1 MRAAKGV
8 GAGRVG
14 MVQYKSKWVQ
24 CQQCKKSKGWTWID
38 RIDVDKPDSL
48 RCRTCNTQWPRW
60 ARRKAEWLQQRRKES
75 SGDGSRAPKDDKKD
89 ARLQKEYCQACEKGD
104 KVRDAFLVVNEGF
117 VPIVKDA
124 NPMVAVEEAAK
135 KVRAG
140 VNKRN
145 ETLEHIENLEDKMR
159 KAREKL
165 VEQSDELLE
174 ARSKYVRASTV
185 EGIPATPAMPSGGM
199 DEPEFSKEAFILTQE
214 EREVMDESDVQAFQ
228 LIIDE
233 TAQVYKQNKESMA
246 TLMEYQAKV
255 EAGKKA
261 MRERFEKLRTA
272 RPVQRQIDGDDA
284 SQSGASS
291 PDSKSEDSA
300 PKSTPHGGKEAD
312 EEDRIKRGKGKAARA
327 ERVRRAAERAEDDA
341 KSRAATRVRHLK

>member
-1 MRAAKGV
+1 M
-8 GAGRVG
+8 GAGRAG
-14 MVQYKSKWVQ
+14 MVQNKDKWVR
-24 CQQCKKSKGWTWID
+24 CQQCNNSKGWTWID
-38 RIDVDKPDSL
+38 RIDVDKSGSL
-48 RCRTCNTQWPRW
+48 RCKVCNTQWPRW
-60 ARRKAEWLQQRRKES
+60 ARKKAEWMHQRRKES
-75 SGDGSRAPKDDKKD
+75 SEDGSGAPRDEKKD
-89 ARLQKEYCQACEKGD
+89 VRLQKEYRQACEKGD
-104 KVRDAFLVVNEGF
+104 KVREAFLVVNEGF
-117 VPIVKDA
+117 VPVAKDT
-124 NPMVAVEEAAK
+124 NPMVAVEEAAR

-145 ETLEHIENLEDKMR
+145 ATLDHIESLEEKMR
-159 KAREKL
+159 MAREKL

-185 EGIPATPAMPSGGM
+185 EGIPATPAMPSGVGE
-199 DEPEFSKEAFILTQE
+199 EPEFSKEAFILTQE

-272 RPVQRQIDGDDA
+272 RPVKRKMEGDEA
-284 SQSGASS
+284 SPSGSS
-291 PDSKSEDSA
+291 APDSKSEDTVSN
-300 PKSTPHGGKEAD
+300 STPHGGKEAD
-312 EEDRIKRGKGKAARA
+312 EEDRIKKEKEKAARA
-327 ERVRRAAERAEDDA
+327 ERIRGAAERAENDA
-341 KSRAATRVRHLK
+341 KSCAATRLRPLK